1 MATFSELLTAYMTR
15 TGITD
20 ADLARR
26 VGVNR
31 LTLVRWKEGVT
42 SRPRYRED
50 VVKCAE
56 VLRLTAEE
64 GDELLLAAGFYP
76 ENPVAVPAGPLAPVE
91 VEAELLPAPVEQP
104 TAGLDPASLR
114 GVYAL
119 VPLSG
124 WQWPLS
130 WR

>member
-1 MATFSELLTAYMTR
+1 MYTRHYTCVTFGVHCVPEMQHLATFSELLTAYMTR

-64 GDELLLAAGFYP
+64 GDELLLAAGFHP
-76 ENPVAVPAGPLAPVE
+76 ESPEVPAGPLAPVE
-91 VEAELLPAPVEQP
+91 VEGR
-104 TAGLDPASLR
+104 TATRAG
-114 GVYAL
+114 
-119 VPLSG
+119 
-124 WQWPLS
+124 
-130 WR
+130 

>member
-1 MATFSELLTAYMTR
+1 MATFSELLTTYMTR
-15 TGITD
+15 TGIGD

-64 GDELLLAAGFYP
+64 GDELLLSAGFYP
-76 ENPVAVPAGPLAPVE
+76 ENPLC
-91 VEAELLPAPVEQP
+91 
-104 TAGLDPASLR
+104 LR
-114 GVYAL
+114 
-119 VPLSG
+119 SR
-124 WQWPLS
+124 
-130 WR
+130 WRRLRLKQSCSRRRWMRPMFRS